1 MLGHD
6 EDLSK
11 SIASESRAS
20 RNISGPDECCES
32 DKPVTGDV
40 VLRIPFVYM
49 AAKIEDLI
57 SETLRFSVELAKTGA
72 TPEFHFILF

>member
-1 MLGHD
+1 MTKTLANPSLVSHGRP
-6 EDLSK
+6 EIFQVLMNAAK
-11 SIASESRAS
+11 A
-20 RNISGPDECCES
+20 IS
-32 DKPVTGDV
+32 PVTGDV

-72 TPEFHFILF
+72 TPKFHFILF